1 MSGIQKLARKASNPT
16 NPITTTTTNI
26 TPNPYAH
33 QSNISRFTPVQPT
46 AAQLAHSVL
55 IADSKACITPNC
67 ANPVIITKEMKDK
80 VQANPDWVLPNKCT
94 PCWRKK
100 KQQYE
105 AKQYASSFTPSDNN
119 THQLH
124 LQLQLQAKQLET
136 AQLQAKHLETQMR
149 IMQMQATQQF
159 HPSAPHIMQQP
170 QAQIHPSAPHIMQ
183 QPQVDQNHEVIKR
196 VRQNIMDLQNNSQ
209 IILAI
214 SEPTSQQAKIQ
225 EELRKLLSIQEI
237 NMMTPM
243 QLYQLALLIAGKRY
257 CKIILTGKPFCGFG
271 ASCKSFDAHPTSEQ
285 FMQMKIAFQLM
296 QQNKAAMQTQTP
308 QNNLTPMQAFQLQ
321 QKKAGQ
327 AHCCWE
333 LKFGNCK
340 NGSTCQNEASHYKPT
355 ASPTNKPTASPTASL
370 KVLNPKKWANKPN
383 FNVLSEVSDVS
394 QTPIDS
400 KTIETLNDS
409 KTIDTPNDSKTI
421 DTSNDS
427 KTIETP
433 NDSKTI
439 ETPIDRK
446 TIKTPIDRKT
456 IETSSD
462 SKTIETPN
470 DSKTI
475 ETPIDSKTIET
486 PSPMV
491 GMPARANAIGNTNL
505 RLLPKKGWNIPR
517 K

>member
-1 MSGIQKLARKASNPT
+1 
-16 NPITTTTTNI
+16 
-26 TPNPYAH
+26 
-33 QSNISRFTPVQPT
+33 
-46 AAQLAHSVL
+46 
-55 IADSKACITPNC
+55 
-67 ANPVIITKEMKDK
+67 
-80 VQANPDWVLPNKCT
+80 
-94 PCWRKK
+94 
-100 KQQYE
+100 
-105 AKQYASSFTPSDNN
+105 
-119 THQLH
+119 
-124 LQLQLQAKQLET
+124 
-136 AQLQAKHLETQMR
+136 
-149 IMQMQATQQF
+149 
-159 HPSAPHIMQQP
+159 MQQP

-355 ASPTNKPTASPTASL
+355 ASPTNKPTASPTNKPTASPTASL

-400 KTIETLNDS
+400 KTIET
-409 KTIDTPNDSKTI
+409 PN
-421 DTSNDS
+421 
-427 KTIETP
+427 
-433 NDSKTI
+433 
-439 ETPIDRK
+439 
-446 TIKTPIDRKT
+446 
-456 IETSSD
+456 D

>member
-1 MSGIQKLARKASNPT
+1 
-16 NPITTTTTNI
+16 
-26 TPNPYAH
+26 
-33 QSNISRFTPVQPT
+33 
-46 AAQLAHSVL
+46 
-55 IADSKACITPNC
+55 
-67 ANPVIITKEMKDK
+67 MKDK

-105 AKQYASSFTPSDNN
+105 AKQYVPSFTPSDNN

-124 LQLQLQAKQLET
+124 LQLQLQAKQLEA

-149 IMQMQATQQF
+149 IMQVQATQQI

-183 QPQVDQNHEVIKR
+183 QLQAQIHPSAPHIMQQPQAQIHPSAPHIMQQLQAQIHPSAPHIMQQLQAQIHPSAPHIMQQPQPQVDQNHEVIKR

-271 ASCKSFDAHPTSEQ
+271 ASCKSFDAHPTSEE
-285 FMQMKIAFQLM
+285 FMQMKIAFQL
-296 QQNKAAMQTQTP
+296 MQTQTP

-333 LKFGNCK
+333 LKFGNCR

-355 ASPTNKPTASPTASL
+355 ASPTNKPTASL

-400 KTIETLNDS
+400 KTIETPIDS

-421 DTSNDS
+421 
-427 KTIETP
+427 ETL

-446 TIKTPIDRKT
+446 TIETPIDRKT

-462 SKTIETPN
+462 SKTIETPIDRKTIKTPN

-475 ETPIDSKTIET
+475 ETHIDSKTIET